1 MRLREVRRRRGTGE
15 RGRSQP
21 PSRSAKDLASE
32 SRRAET
38 VGPEF
43 FLVSPD
49 IPLWRRWLTRW
60 SKDRMLIFLTAV
72 IAVETLALVVLAFVR

>member
-1 MRLREVRRRRGTGE
+1 MGRRRGTGE
-15 RGRSQP
+15 RGRSQL
-21 PSRSAKDLASE
+21 PSRSAKDLAG
-32 SRRAET
+32 RYAET
-38 VGPEF
+38 GGPEF